1 MKGRSIIK
9 FFGTKSVFLLTGIIF
24 LNVASGY
31 SNNYN
36 EHPSEESEHHEA
48 QQKSIER
55 GKRLFYGL
63 VATKSGKAFDCVSC
77 HNTAVIDTMNWNPSA
92 LDIAISTAGLDSL
105 GFANLLLNPVTPKS
119 AEVHEEMSLTG
130 EEMQFIRAYLGEVA
144 HTGLEKPKPVIG
156 GILLFFA
163 LIAIFLLALT
173 DLVVI
178 KFIKKNYIHMI
189 ILLITS
195 VWITKIL
202 VEEGWSLGKSQDY
215 APLQPIKFS
224 HKIHA
229 GDNQIDC
236 QYCHTA
242 GEFSKTA
249 GLPPANLCLNCHIL
263 IREGT
268 NTGRFEIN
276 KIHHAVDSVDLIEWI
291 RIHRLPDHVFF
302 SHAQHV
308 AVGKLDCQ
316 ECHGPVEEMH
326 VMSQFADLSMGWCLD
341 CHRTKNVDF
350 LGNDYYGMTFKG
362 YHEKIVNGEIDSVTV
377 ARLGGTDCMKCHY

>member
-1 MKGRSIIK
+1 MKGRSIIII
-9 FFGTKSVFLLTGIIF
+9 FGTKLAILLTGIIF
-24 LNVASGY
+24 FSVSIGY
-31 SNNYN
+31 SNNYY
-36 EHPSEESEHHEA
+36 EGAFEESEHHGV
-48 QQKSIER
+48 QKKSVER

-63 VATKSGKAFDCVSC
+63 VTTESGKAFDCVSC
-77 HNTAVIDTMNWNPSA
+77 HNTNVIDTLNWNPSA
-92 LDIAISTAGLDSL
+92 LDIALSTAGLDSL
-105 GFANLLLNPVTPKS
+105 GFANLLLNPITPKS
-119 AEVHEEMSLTG
+119 VEVHEGMSLTG
-130 EEMQFIRAYLGEVA
+130 EEMQFIRAYLEEVA
-144 HTGLEKPKPVIG
+144 HIGLEKPKPVIT

-163 LIAIFLLALT
+163 LTAVFLLALT
-173 DLVVI
+173 DLIVI
-178 KFIKKNYIHMI
+178 KYVKKSYIHMV

-229 GDNQIDC
+229 GDQQIDC

-249 GLPPANLCLNCHIL
+249 GIPPANLCLNCHLL
-263 IREGT
+263 IRDGT

-326 VMSQFADLSMGWCLD
+326 VLGQFADLSMGWCLD

-362 YHEKIVNGEIDSVTV
+362 YHDKIMKGEIDSVTV